1 MLAHFPPQVALAML
15 AHLGLL
21 RGHLFEVLTGQCEFS
36 PFTFHLSPFTLPT
49 SARASAAEASASKTA
64 EASTASAETTSTS
77 KAASTEASHGD
88 PYGSAA
94 SAGVVLVVA
103 FGEDED

>member
-36 PFTFHLSPFTLPT
+36 PFTLPT
-49 SARASAAEASASKTA
+49 SARAAAAEASASKTA
-64 EASTASAETTSTS
+64 EASTSASEATTTS
-77 KAASTEASHGD
+77 KATSTEASHGD
-88 PYGSAA
+88 PYGSTA